1 MTTFQH
7 PATVQ
12 LPATDPDALTRLE
25 RFGGIKLLDE
35 MIALF
40 LENARDRLAAAAA
53 GLDAGD
59 AAAIE
64 NAMHALKSSAAQLGA
79 LRLSRLCEQAE
90 TIARGG
96 THTESAPVLDQC
108 REELVRVSAWLAGMR
123 AQRSG

>member
-1 MTTFQH
+1 MTTFQQ
-7 PATVQ
+7 PGTLE

-40 LENARDRLAAAAA
+40 LVNARERLTAAAT
-53 GLDAGD
+53 GLAAGD

-64 NAMHALKSSAAQLGA
+64 NAMHSLKSSSAQLGA
-79 LRLSRLCEQAE
+79 LRLSRLSEQAE

-96 THTESAPVLDQC
+96 RLSDSAPVLEQC
-108 REELVRVSAWLAGMR
+108 REELARVDAWLAGMR
-123 AQRSG
+123 AGRSA